1 MIELSQ
7 ILSHLPNDKIEE
19 LETVTQRVLDTQ
31 KAEMII
37 LFGSYARGTYSE
49 KDGKIRRRK
58 SDYDVLVVVRQRIT
72 VREIKDLLEDKFDDI
87 SRIVN
92 LEIHPINFINSNI
105 EDAHYFFLDIKREGK
120 ILYDNQRFEL
130 SDPVEPTPAK
140 RREIAEKDFRQWF
153 SDSKEFY
160 ELSKN
165 SKGRKKY
172 GLAAFNLQQCCELCY
187 SCVEMVFKHYRTR
200 EHRLTVLRRK
210 MRKFDDRIDVA
221 FPLETKTQKGLFEH
235 LDYAYIGGRYRS
247 EEDYSVTLEQLAY
260 WSKEAK
266 KLMKF
271 TEVICQE
278 RIACLKE
285 IEREKTD
292 ARSEVD

>member
-1 MIELSQ
+1 MIDLSK
-7 ILSHLPNDKIEE
+7 ILSYLPREKIVE
-19 LETVTQRVLDTQ
+19 LETVTQRILDTQ
-31 KAEMII
+31 KAEMVI

-49 KDGKIRRRK
+49 KNGKIRGRK
-58 SDYDVLVVVRQRIT
+58 SDYDVLVVVRQRTT
-72 VREIKDLLEDKFDDI
+72 VLEIKDLLEDQFDDI

-105 EDAHYFFLDIKREGK
+105 EDAHYFLLDIKREGK
-120 ILYDNQRFEL
+120 VLYDNQRFEL
-130 SDPVEPTPAK
+130 SDPKEVTPTE

-153 SDSKEFY
+153 SDSEEFY

-165 SKGRKKY
+165 SKSREKY

-187 SCVEMVFKHYRTR
+187 SCIEMVFKHYRTR
-200 EHRLTVLRRK
+200 EHKLIVLRRK
-210 MRKFDDRIDVA
+210 MKKLDSRIDLA
-221 FPLETKTQKGLFEH
+221 FPLDTKVQKGLFEH

-247 EEDYSVTLEQLAY
+247 EEDYSVTKEQLDY

-266 KLMKF
+266 KLMKL
-271 TEVICQE
+271 TEKICRE

-285 IEREKTD
+285 IENEKTK
-292 ARSEVD
+292 